1 MAGLTMDSLLVLQK
15 LAEMQKD
22 KKRQDD
28 KKDSASG
35 EAAASYKD
43 IWAQVRREQEEW
55 DKTLNEVDITQYK
68 LALMD
73 SFWSD
78 RHDAQNYLAS
88 YYKRQQR
95 AINQQSLTEITQ
107 DIAWLNQ
114 LNNAGILNPAIG
126 TEASQQLGKALTA
139 ALQTS
144 VMASIQNMQLQS
156 LWGF

>member
-15 LAEMQKD
+15 LAEMQKE

-28 KKDSASG
+28 FKDRGSTAN
-35 EAAASYKD
+35 AASYKD
-43 IWAQVRREQEEW
+43 VWEQVRREQEEW
-55 DKTLNEVDITQYK
+55 NKTLDAVDITQYK

-88 YYKRQQR
+88 YDKRQQR
-95 AINQQSLTEITQ
+95 AVNQQSLAEITR

-114 LNNAGILNPAIG
+114 LNNTCILNPAIG
-126 TEASQQLGKALTA
+126 IEASQQIGKALSA

-144 VMASIQNMQLQS
+144 VMASIQNMQLHS
-156 LWGF
+156 LWGV

>member
-15 LAEMQKD
+15 LAEMQKE

-28 KKDSASG
+28 FKDRGSTAN
-35 EAAASYKD
+35 AASYKD
-43 IWAQVRREQEEW
+43 VWEQVRREQEEW
-55 DKTLNEVDITQYK
+55 NKTLDEVDITQYK

-95 AINQQSLTEITQ
+95 AVNQQSLAEITR

-114 LNNAGILNPAIG
+114 LNNTGILNPAIG
-126 TEASQQLGKALTA
+126 IEASQQIGKALSA

-144 VMASIQNMQLQS
+144 VMASIQNMQLHS
-156 LWGF
+156 LWEL